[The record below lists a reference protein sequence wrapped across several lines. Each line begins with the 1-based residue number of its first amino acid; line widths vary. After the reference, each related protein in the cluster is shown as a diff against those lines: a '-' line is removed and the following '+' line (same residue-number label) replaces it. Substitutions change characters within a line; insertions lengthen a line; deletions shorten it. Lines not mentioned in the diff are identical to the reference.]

1 MSSRQCQQEASLWT
15 VRARFVCEAVRKGKT
30 FRGRSV
36 ASRNQRADKLTTK
49 EAHALDYV
57 RVEREGGVAVL
68 TIDREEKLNALD
80 PQVTEEI
87 GQALLELEAEDPR
100 AIIVTGAG
108 ERSFVAG
115 ADISAMSVMSPMEA
129 KRFSEIGHAAMA
141 LLDRS
146 PVPTIAAVNGY
157 ALGGGCGG
165 GIARDIRV
173 AAENATFGFPE
184 VSLGILPG
192 MGGTQRLPR
201 LVGPALAKELIFTGR
216 RVGAEE
222 AREIGLVN
230 RVVPQGEALEVSREL
245 ATEIAANAPLAVRH
259 AKSAANRALDVD
271 LVSGLEYEADQ
282 FALLFATDDAREGMG
297 AFAERRK
304 PEFEGR

>member
-1 MSSRQCQQEASLWT
+1 M
-15 VRARFVCEAVRKGKT
+15 
-30 FRGRSV
+30 
-36 ASRNQRADKLTTK
+36 
-49 EAHALDYV
+49 DYV
-57 RVEREGGVAVL
+57 RVEREDGVAVL
-68 TIDREEKLNALD
+68 TIDRQEKLNALD

-87 GQALLELEAEDPR
+87 GQALLELEAEGPR

-115 ADISAMSVMSPMEA
+115 ADISAMSVMSPLEA

-157 ALGGGCGG
+157 ALGGGCEVALACDVR
-165 GIARDIRV
+165 I

-201 LVGPALAKELIFTGR
+201 LIGGALAKELIFTGR
-216 RVGAEE
+216 RIGAEE

-230 RVVPQGEALEVSREL
+230 RVVPQGEALKVAREV
-245 ATEIAANAPLAVRH
+245 AAEIAANAPLAVRH
-259 AKSAANRALDVD
+259 AKSATNRAMDVD

-282 FALLFATDDAREGMG
+282 FALLFATEDAREGMG

-304 PEFEGR
+304 PEFKGR

>member
-1 MSSRQCQQEASLWT
+1 M
-15 VRARFVCEAVRKGKT
+15 
-30 FRGRSV
+30 
-36 ASRNQRADKLTTK
+36 
-49 EAHALDYV
+49 DYV
-57 RVEREGGVAVL
+57 KVQHEHDIAVL
-68 TIDREEKLNALD
+68 TVDRQEKLNALD
-80 PQVTEEI
+80 MQVVEEI
-87 GQALLELEAEDPR
+87 GQALLDLESEGPR

-108 ERSFVAG
+108 KRAFVAG
-115 ADISAMSVMSPMEA
+115 ADIRAMSIMEPLEA

-157 ALGGGCGG
+157 ALGGGCEV
-165 GIARDIRV
+165 ALACDIRI

-201 LVGPALAKELIFTGR
+201 LIGPALAKELIFTGR
-216 RVGAEE
+216 RISAGE

-230 RVVPQGEALEVSREL
+230 RVVAEGEAFNAAREL
-245 ATEIAANAPLAVRH
+245 AAEISANGPLAVRH
-259 AKSAANRALDVD
+259 AKAAANRTLDVD
-271 LVSGLEYEADQ
+271 LVSGLEFEADQ
-282 FALLFATDDAREGMG
+282 FALLFSTDDAREGMN
-297 AFAERRK
+297 AFGEKRK

>member
-1 MSSRQCQQEASLWT
+1 LE
-15 VRARFVCEAVRKGKT
+15 F
-30 FRGRSV
+30 
-36 ASRNQRADKLTTK
+36 
-49 EAHALDYV
+49 V
-57 RVEREGGVAVL
+57 RVERGESVAVL
-68 TIDREEKLNALD
+68 TIERQEKLNALD

-87 GQALLELEAEDPR
+87 GQALLELEADGPR

-115 ADISAMSVMSPMEA
+115 ADISAMSVMEPMEA

-157 ALGGGCGG
+157 ALGGGCEV
-165 GIARDIRV
+165 ALACDVRV

-201 LVGPALAKELIFTGR
+201 LVGPALAKELIFTAR
-216 RVGAEE
+216 RIGAEE
-222 AREIGLVN
+222 AHEIGLVN
-230 RVVPQGEALEVSREL
+230 RVVPQGEALKVANEI
-245 ATEIAANAPLAVRH
+245 AAEIAANGPLAVRH
-259 AKSAANRALDVD
+259 AKSATNRAMDVD

-282 FALLFATDDAREGMG
+282 FALLFATEDAREGMG

-304 PEFEGR
+304 PEFKGR

>member
-1 MSSRQCQQEASLWT
+1 ME
-15 VRARFVCEAVRKGKT
+15 F
-30 FRGRSV
+30 
-36 ASRNQRADKLTTK
+36 
-49 EAHALDYV
+49 V
-57 RVEREGGVAVL
+57 RVERGESVAVL
-68 TIDREEKLNALD
+68 TIDRQEKLNALD

-87 GQALLELEAEDPR
+87 GQALLELEADSPR

-115 ADISAMSVMSPMEA
+115 ADISAMSVMEPMEA
-129 KRFSEIGHAAMA
+129 KRFSELGHAAMA

-157 ALGGGCGG
+157 ALGGGCEV
-165 GIARDIRV
+165 ALACDVRV

-201 LVGPALAKELIFTGR
+201 LVGPALAKELIFTAR
-216 RVGAEE
+216 RIGAEE
-222 AREIGLVN
+222 AHEIGLVN
-230 RVVPQGEALEVSREL
+230 RVVPQGEALKVANEI
-245 ATEIAANAPLAVRH
+245 AAEIAANGPLAVRH
-259 AKSAANRALDVD
+259 AKSATNRAMDVD

-282 FALLFATDDAREGMG
+282 FALLFATEDARAGMG

-304 PEFEGR
+304 PEFKGR